1 MINKWFLFLKRLH
14 KFCPFCS
21 CSWQTTLHLVTHT
34 YIHTHTHAAYFMP
47 KWVCTFFIS
56 NKLDVLWNSEKGTS
70 SSHSSIQ
77 LLRGWPE
84 RPPARP
90 RHLVSPMCLKT
101 VTAPPPPDRGEDTH
115 HKGAITHGEW
125 PRLGSG
131 ATPKAKHLCIWIIYC
146 TDSHICISGHFQ
158 VTGALWFT
166 PFCQTVLLLVW
177 NRTDIKLVWMQVPS
191 WIFKAAV

>member
-1 MINKWFLFLKRLH
+1 
-14 KFCPFCS
+14 
-21 CSWQTTLHLVTHT
+21 
-34 YIHTHTHAAYFMP
+34 MP
-47 KWVCTFFIS
+47 KWVCTFLFS
-56 NKLDVLWNSEKGTS
+56 NKLHVSWNSKKGTS

-77 LLRGWPE
+77 LVCGWPA

-90 RHLVSPMCLKT
+90 RHLVSPVRLKT
-101 VTAPPPPDRGEDTH
+101 VTPPPTLQ
-115 HKGAITHGEW
+115 KGVITHGEW

-146 TDSHICISGHFQ
+146 TNSHICISGHFH

-166 PFCQTVLLLVW
+166 SLCQTVLLLVW
-177 NRTDIKLVWMQVPS
+177 NRMDIKLVWMQVPS